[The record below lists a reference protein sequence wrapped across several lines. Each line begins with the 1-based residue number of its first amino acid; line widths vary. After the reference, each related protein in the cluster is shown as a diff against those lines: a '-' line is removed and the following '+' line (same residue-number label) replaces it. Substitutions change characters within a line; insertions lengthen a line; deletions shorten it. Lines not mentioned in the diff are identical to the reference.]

1 VYKVKFYRKT
11 SKSFKKIPREYQTKI
26 KNVVNKLSIDPFALD
41 IKKLNPPYEASHRL
55 RVGSY
60 RLFLDID
67 TSSKVIII
75 LDVTR
80 RTTQT
85 YSH

>member
-1 VYKVKFYRKT
+1 MYKVKFYKKA

-26 KNVVNKLSIDPFALD
+26 KNVADKLSIDPFLLD
-41 IKKLNPPYEASHRL
+41 IKKLNPPNEASHRL
-55 RVGSY
+55 RAGAY

-75 LDVTR
+75 VDIRR
-80 RTTQT
+80 RTSQT
-85 YSH
+85 YQ